1 MGHHPGD
8 VVTSA
13 LHTRARIAGLLYVLL
28 AIAAP
33 LRLLYIP
40 TTLVVRGD
48 PSATAAN
55 IAAHEALFRWGIVS
69 DLFVGTILIF
79 VVLALYRLLS
89 PVNRSLAVLMVILG
103 GLLPSV
109 IYFLNT
115 VNDAAALALINGAP
129 YLDVFDRAQREALA
143 LLFLHLHGQVV
154 TAAEWLWGIWLIP
167 LAILVFHSGFLPR
180 FFGVWLALN
189 GLAYI
194 AQCLLGFLAP
204 GYDSGRLDTLFLVL
218 QLGEVAFMFWMLIFG
233 ARRYLFR
240 KTAQERA

>member
-1 MGHHPGD
+1 M
-8 VVTSA
+8 SA

-40 TTLVVRGD
+40 TTLIVRGD
-48 PSATAAN
+48 PSTTAAN

-89 PVNRSLAVLMVILG
+89 PVNRPLAVLMVILG

-129 YLDVFDRAQREALA
+129 YL
-143 LLFLHLHGQVV
+143 
-154 TAAEWLWGIWLIP
+154 
-167 LAILVFHSGFLPR
+167 
-180 FFGVWLALN
+180 
-189 GLAYI
+189 
-194 AQCLLGFLAP
+194 
-204 GYDSGRLDTLFLVL
+204 
-218 QLGEVAFMFWMLIFG
+218 
-233 ARRYLFR
+233 
-240 KTAQERA
+240 